1 MGHAAEV
8 SNKQTKKKKPY
19 LEETKT
25 IKIGKGL
32 FLRTVFLMTIVI

>member
-8 SNKQTKKKKPY
+8 SNKQTKKNPY